1 MRDCDIRPTL
11 REWLDSRYCS
21 EPNSLIVEELGLC
34 QGSVRADFAV
44 VNGSFK
50 GFEIKSEHDS
60 LARLDRQA
68 ATYSQVF
75 DSVSL
80 VAAERHLKQARAIVP
95 RWWGICVIRMAK
107 GSTPSVEVLRKEK
120 PNPNVD
126 ARSLVQLLW
135 RDEVIEILARAVPGV
150 VRTSK
155 ARRLLWAE
163 LIETLPL
170 AELKEVVR
178 TTLKTRRN
186 WRVDQ
191 VQRQDGVMFQPFAK
205 SSNSPAR
212 LSGDRTRRYTHR
224 PS

>member
-11 REWLDSRYCS
+11 REWLDYRYCS

-44 VNGSFK
+44 VNGSLK

-60 LARLDRQA
+60 LARLDKQA

-95 RWWGICVIRMAK
+95 RWWGICVIRTAQ
-107 GSTPSVEVLRKEK
+107 GSLPSVEVLRKEK
-120 PNPNVD
+120 PNPYVD
-126 ARSLVQLLW
+126 AKSIVQLLW
-135 RDEVIEILARAVPGV
+135 KDEAIEILARAVPGV

-155 ARRLLWAE
+155 ARGLLWAE
-163 LIETLPL
+163 LVETLPL

-191 VQRQDGVMFQPFAK
+191 AQTQDDVTFQPFAK
-205 SSNSPAR
+205 LSNSPAHV
-212 LSGDRTRRYTHR
+212 SGARTRRYTHR
-224 PS
+224 PN